1 MTTPLTHLPGTTD
14 VSQIAAAMKR
24 DGAVIVEDMIS
35 DEAMNRFLS
44 DIGPLIECAP
54 FGSPDFTGARTRRC
68 GGLLAKSPHTVEL
81 LTHPLFIGTAEQLL
95 SREQPYVWWNDTVP
109 LTLYAK
115 IQLSVTQA
123 IQIMPGEK
131 AQPLHR
137 DDGVHHR
144 RHPGPETQV
153 QIMYAGTDFTEDNG
167 ATRVI
172 PGSNQWA
179 AERRPHPEEAI
190 PATMRRGSGLFFFG
204 SVYHGGGANVSRHHP
219 RIGITLSLIPG
230 HLRQEENQYLAVP
243 MDIVKT
249 YPPAVQAL
257 MGYVVSPPAC
267 GFVDLVD
274 PTFLLAPPAPT

>member
-1 MTTPLTHLPGTTD
+1 MSLVRLPCTTGIREVTE
-14 VSQIAAAMKR
+14 AMKR
-24 DGAVIVEDMIS
+24 DGAVIVEDMIEGATL
-35 DEAMNRFLS
+35 DRLLA

-54 FGSPDFTGARTRRC
+54 FGSPEFTGVRTRRC
-68 GGLLAKSPHTVEL
+68 GGLLGKSAHTVDL
-81 LTHPLFIGTAEQLL
+81 LTQPLFTGAAEQLL
-95 SREQPYVWWNDTVP
+95 SKEQPYVWWNDTVP
-109 LTLYAK
+109 HTLYAK

-153 QIMYAGTDFTEDNG
+153 QIMYAGTDFTEENG
-167 ATRVI
+167 CTRVI
-172 PGSNQWA
+172 PGSHLWEA
-179 AERRPHPEEAI
+179 DRRPHPHESIA
-190 PATMRRGSGLFFFG
+190 ATMRRGSGLFFFG
-204 SVYHGGGANVSRHHP
+204 SVFHGGGANVSKDRP

-243 MDIVKT
+243 IDVVKQ
-249 YPPAVQAL
+249 YPPHVQAL

-274 PTFLLAPPAPT
+274 PAFMLAR

>member
-1 MTTPLTHLPGTTD
+1 MSTALTRLPSSAD
-14 VSQIAAAMKR
+14 VTRIADAMKR

-35 DEAMNRFLS
+35 DAAMDHFLA

-54 FGSPDFTGARTRRC
+54 FGSPEFTGTHTRRC
-68 GGLLAKSPHTVEL
+68 GGLLGKSPHTVEF
-81 LTHPLFIGTAEQLL
+81 LTHPLFVDTAEQLL
-95 SREQPYVWWNDTVP
+95 SKEQPYVWWNDTTP
-109 LTLYAK
+109 RTLYAK

-167 ATRVI
+167 GTRVI
-172 PGSNQWA
+172 PGSHLWEA
-179 AERRPHPEEAI
+179 DRRPHPHESIA
-190 PATMRRGSGLFFFG
+190 ATMRRGSGLFFFG
-204 SVYHGGGANVSRHHP
+204 SVFHGGGANVSKDRP

-243 MDIVKT
+243 MDIVKR
-249 YPPAVQAL
+249 YPPHVQAL

-274 PTFLLAPPAPT
+274 PTFMLAR